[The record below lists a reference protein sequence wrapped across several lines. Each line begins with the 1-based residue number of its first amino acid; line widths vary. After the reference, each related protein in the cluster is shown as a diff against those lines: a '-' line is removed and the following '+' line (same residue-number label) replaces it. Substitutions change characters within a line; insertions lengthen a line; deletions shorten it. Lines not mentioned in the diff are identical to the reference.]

1 MFQQQQQQQQ
11 QEQQQQQQQ
20 QQQLLQQQQQ
30 QQQQQQEQQQ
40 QALVQDV
47 NQTVVASGFEAEGEV
62 GQVENVM
69 DSGVAN
75 IPKEEQIALGTDED
89 HEGLWWDRGE
99 GQRHDSH

>member
-11 QEQQQQQQQ
+11 QEQQQQQQ

-69 DSGVAN
+69 DSGVTN